1 MSDRIVSVI
10 PQTTSESQVNT
21 RRWKRYKLDVPVRI
35 IVHNRMKTKIAD
47 ARGNELNE
55 GGLCVAAG
63 LELQIGDRVEVEFT
77 PPYSGEPVR
86 ARADVKDRNG
96 YSYGMEFVLLESE
109 DIENVMQIRAALQG
123 MGKLIS

>member
-1 MSDRIVSVI
+1 MSDRMVTVV
-10 PQTTSESQVNT
+10 PQTTSESVVNT

-35 IVHNRMKTKIAD
+35 IVHNRMKTKIVD
-47 ARGNELNE
+47 GRGNELNE
-55 GGLCVAAG
+55 GGLCIAAG
-63 LELQIGDRVEVEFT
+63 VELQIGDRVQVEFT

-96 YSYGMEFVLLESE
+96 YSYGMEFVALESE
-109 DIENVMQIRAALQG
+109 DIENIMQIRAALQG

>member
-1 MSDRIVSVI
+1 MSDRMVTVV
-10 PQTTSESQVNT
+10 PRTTSESTVNT

-35 IVHNRMKTKIAD
+35 VVHSRMKTKIVD
-47 ARGNELNE
+47 GRGNELNE

-86 ARADVKDRNG
+86 ARADVKDRDG
-96 YSYGMEFVLLESE
+96 YSYGLEFVLLESE

>member
-1 MSDRIVSVI
+1 MSERGTVYA
-10 PQTTSESQVNT
+10 PRGTSESLVNT
-21 RRWKRYKLDVPVRI
+21 RRWKRYKLDVPVRV
-35 IVHNRMKTKIAD
+35 IVHTRMKTKIVD

-55 GGLCVAAG
+55 GGLCIAAG
-63 LELQIGDRVEVEFT
+63 VELQIGDRVDVEFT

-96 YSYGMEFVLLESE
+96 YSYGMEFVVLDSD

-123 MGKLIS
+123 MGKLIT

>member
-1 MSDRIVSVI
+1 MSDRMVTVV
-10 PQTTSESQVNT
+10 PQTTSESTVNT

-35 IVHNRMKTKIAD
+35 VVHSRMKTKIVD
-47 ARGNELNE
+47 GRGNELNE

-86 ARADVKDRNG
+86 ARADVKDRDG
-96 YSYGMEFVLLESE
+96 YSYGLEFVLLESE

>member
-1 MSDRIVSVI
+1 MSDRMVTVV
-10 PQTTSESQVNT
+10 PQTTSESTVNT
-21 RRWKRYKLDVPVRI
+21 RRWKRYKIDVPVRV
-35 IVHNRMKTKIAD
+35 IVHSRMKTKIVD
-47 ARGNELNE
+47 GRGNELNE
-55 GGLCVAAG
+55 GGLSVAAG
-63 LELQIGDRVEVEFT
+63 VELQIGDRVEVEFT

-96 YSYGMEFVLLESE
+96 YSYGLEFVLLESE

>member
-1 MSDRIVSVI
+1 MSDRMVTVV
-10 PQTTSESQVNT
+10 PQTTSESVVNT

-35 IVHNRMKTKIAD
+35 IVHNRMKTKIVD
-47 ARGNELNE
+47 GRGNELNE
-55 GGLCVAAG
+55 GGLSIAAG
-63 LELQIGDRVEVEFT
+63 VELQIGDRVQIEFT

-96 YSYGMEFVLLESE
+96 YSYGMEFVVLESE
-109 DIENVMQIRAALQG
+109 DIENIMQIRAALQG